1 MSRTPHRH
9 HRLVAVEA
17 VAAAQRGLLRRE
29 QLYDA
34 GWTFE
39 QVRHEIDIGRWQQL
53 SPAVIA
59 LQSGPLSPD
68 QRLWL
73 GVLHA
78 GSGAV
83 LSHITACIEA
93 GLRWTVPPAIDVLT
107 PKGDLVAPM
116 DGYFFHQSRRPYAYW
131 VDQESRLPRLRL
143 EHAALLAAER
153 DRSIRRAIGL
163 LAAVV
168 QQELS
173 SPERIGTAALQISKL
188 RHKRH
193 LTLALGDIAG
203 GAQSFAEI
211 DVGRICRMAGL
222 PAPDRQVLRRD
233 PSGRRRYLDCEWHL
247 ADGRTVVLEID
258 GSFHMRTEH
267 WVRDMQRERSI
278 VIDGRVVLRCAS
290 VEVRLEPWRIVRDLV
305 RVGVPAGFVCDPTA

>member
-1 MSRTPHRH
+1 MDHARRH
-9 HRLVAVEA
+9 ERLDT
-17 VAAAQRGLLRRE
+17 VAAVLARQSGVLHRR

-39 QVRHEIDIGRWQQL
+39 QVRHEVDTGRWQQL
-53 SPAVIA
+53 APAVLA
-59 LQSGPLSPD
+59 LQTGPLSHE

-78 GSGAV
+78 GPFAV
-83 LSHITACIEA
+83 LSHVTAAVHA
-93 GLRWTVPPAIDVLT
+93 GLRWTAPAAIDVLT
-107 PKGDLVAPM
+107 PKGDLVVPLP
-116 DGYFFHQSRRPYAYW
+116 GYFFHQSRRPYVYW
-131 VDQESRLPRLRL
+131 RDPDSPLPRLRI

-153 DRSIRRAIGL
+153 DRSVRRAIGMV
-163 LAAVV
+163 AAVV

-173 SPERIGTAALQISKL
+173 TPSKLATAILQIRKL

-193 LTLALGDIAG
+193 LSLALGDIAG

-211 DVGRICRMAGL
+211 DVGRICRDAGL
-222 PAPDRQVLRRD
+222 PPPDRQVLRRD

-247 ADGRTVVLEID
+247 PDGRIVVLEID

-267 WVRDMQRERSI
+267 WVRDMQRERAI
-278 VIDGRVVLRCAS
+278 VVDGRIVLRCSS
-290 VEVRLEPWRIVRDLV
+290 VEIRLESWRIVRDLV
-305 RVGVPAGFVCDPTA
+305 RVGVPTGFVCDPPA